1 MALLSFR
8 ASLDAVT
15 NDRLARGPAVA
26 LLLASALLVGTLLIV
41 LIPWDHGRVV
51 DVSAEEVF
59 TAAQIDRAENYSG
72 AVRLLGRASLVV
84 SLLVAALL
92 GFTPLGARLVAR
104 LPLRF
109 RLPLA
114 VLVVLLVGRLATLPF
129 SLLIRQER
137 LDNGLTRQ
145 SLGGWVRDVATSFGV
160 SWVAMTLLV
169 GLVVLLAR
177 RAPRT
182 WFLWAG
188 VAASGLTFL
197 LSFAYP
203 LVVEPLF
210 NKFSSM
216 PDGPLRES
224 ILQLADDEGVAVD
237 DVLVADASRRT
248 TTLNAYVSGLGD
260 SRRVVVYDNLVEDLP
275 EDQVRIVVAHEL
287 AHAKHD
293 DVLTGT
299 AIGAVG
305 ALFGVCLLALLLDLP
320 GLRKRAAVDG
330 PGDAR
335 VVPLVLA
342 LIAVGSILV
351 SPVQNTASR
360 AIEARADRDS
370 LAATGE
376 PQVFEDMQVQLSL
389 RSLSDPTPPG
399 WSQFWFGSHP
409 TSLQR
414 IGMARA
420 ME

>member
-1 MALLSFR
+1 M
-8 ASLDAVT
+8 T
-15 NDRLARGPAVA
+15 NDRLARGPACALVA
-26 LLLASALLVGTLLIV
+26 ASAILVCILLVV
-41 LIPWDHGRVV
+41 LIPWGQGPID
-51 DVSAEEVF
+51 DVSAGEVF
-59 TAAQIDRAENYSG
+59 TAAQIDRAESYSG

-84 SLLVAALL
+84 SLLVAGLL

-104 LPLRF
+104 LPRRF

-114 VLVVLLVGRLATLPF
+114 VLAVLLIGRLATLPF
-129 SLLIRQER
+129 SLLIREQR

-145 SLGGWVRDVATSFGV
+145 AFGGWVRDVATSFGV

-169 GLVVLLAR
+169 GLVVILAR

-188 VAASGLTFL
+188 VAVSGLTFIV
-197 LSFAYP
+197 SFAYP

-216 PDGPLRES
+216 PDGQLRQS
-224 ILQLADDEGVAVD
+224 ILQLADEEGVAVD

-248 TTLNAYVSGLGD
+248 TTLNAYVSGFGD

-275 EDQVRIVVAHEL
+275 ADQVLIVVAHEL

-299 AIGAVG
+299 AIGAAG

-320 GLRKRAAVDG
+320 SLRRRAAVDG

-335 VVPLVLA
+335 AVPLVLA
-342 LIAVGSILV
+342 LIAFGSVLA
-351 SPVQNTASR
+351 SPVQNSASR
-360 AIEARADRDS
+360 AVEARADRDS
-370 LAATGE
+370 LAVTGE
-376 PQVFEDMQVQLSL
+376 PQVFEDMQIQLSL

>member
-1 MALLSFR
+1 MALVPFR
-8 ASLDAVT
+8 ASLVAVT
-15 NDRLARGPAVA
+15 NDRLARGPAWV
-26 LLLASALLVGTLLIV
+26 LLAVSAFVVGTLLV
-41 LIPWDHGRVV
+41 VVIPWDHGRIA
-51 DVSAEEVF
+51 DVTASEVF
-59 TAAQIDRAENYSG
+59 TDAQIDRAEEYSS
-72 AVRLLGRASLVV
+72 AVRLLGRTSLVV
-84 SLLVAALL
+84 SLLVACLL
-92 GFTPLGARLVAR
+92 GFTSLGARLVAR
-104 LPLRF
+104 LPRRL

-114 VLVVLLVGRLATLPF
+114 VLVVLLIGRLATLPF

-137 LDNGLTRQ
+137 LEYDLTRQ
-145 SLGGWVRDVATSFGV
+145 SFGGWVRDLVTSLGV
-160 SWVAMTLLV
+160 TWVAMTLLV
-169 GLVVLLAR
+169 GLVVVLAR

-182 WFLWAG
+182 WFLWTG
-188 VAASGLTFL
+188 VAACGLIFL

-216 PDGPLRES
+216 PEGPLRDS
-224 ILQLADDEGVAVD
+224 ILELADKEGVAVD

-248 TTLNAYVSGLGD
+248 TTLNAYVSGFGD
-260 SRRVVVYDNLVEDLP
+260 SRRVVVYDNLVDGLP

-299 AIGAVG
+299 AIGAAG
-305 ALFGVCLLALLLDLP
+305 AVFGVCLLALLLDIPALQRRS
-320 GLRKRAAVDG
+320 GVDG

-342 LIAVGSILV
+342 LIAVGSLLA
-351 SPVQNTASR
+351 SPIQNSASR
-360 AIEARADRDS
+360 AVEARADRDS
-370 LAATGE
+370 LVATGE
-376 PQVFEDMQVQLSL
+376 PQVFQDMQVQLSL

-409 TSLQR
+409 TTLER